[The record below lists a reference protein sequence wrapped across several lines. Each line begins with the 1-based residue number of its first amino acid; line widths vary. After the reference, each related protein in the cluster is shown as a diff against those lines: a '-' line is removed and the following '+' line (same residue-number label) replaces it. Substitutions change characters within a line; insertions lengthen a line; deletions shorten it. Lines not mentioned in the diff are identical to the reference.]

1 MVKNLQVYSLDKS
14 IHKREV
20 HKLISYLKTE
30 FGLTISFLSISFINS
45 AKLSEINKEYLNH
58 DYETDVIT
66 FNYSKEL
73 REIDAE
79 IIISFEE
86 AKYNAKIF
94 NVSYAEELCRLVIH
108 GMLHLLNF
116 DDKDRKRK
124 KIMKQ
129 EEKKLINRYNF
140 TLFAGK

>member
-1 MVKNLQVYSLDKS
+1 LVKNLQVYSEDSS
-14 IHKREV
+14 INKRKV
-20 HKLISYLKTE
+20 HTLISSLKKE
-30 FGLTISFLSISFINS
+30 FDLHLSFLSISFINS
-45 AKLSEINKEYLNH
+45 KELREINKQYLKH
-58 DYETDVIT
+58 DYDTDVIT

-73 REIDAE
+73 KDIDGEIL
-79 IIISFEE
+79 ISFEE
-86 AKYNAKIF
+86 AKYNAKKF
-94 NVSYAEELCRLVIH
+94 NITYGKELARLVIH

-129 EEKKLINRYNF
+129 EENKLINKFNF